1 MAVTSGRTRPVRWA
15 SCSSPASAS
24 FRCVRAAASRRCT
37 AAANDPAQGDLYADD
52 AIHEVPWAPTGK
64 PMTMTAPMVRAA
76 ISAAGDPP
84 LHDQTL
90 DVRSLISE
98 GDVACAEYAM
108 TGTLRRSGEPFQL
121 SGVMVIRVRAGQI
134 VHSRSYMDPQAL
146 ASLAG

>member
-1 MAVTSGRTRPVRWA
+1 MSGDMAAGDIAPGDIAAGDIAADDGVRGA
-15 SCSSPASAS
+15 
-24 FRCVRAAASRRCT
+24 RATLLELLQR

-84 LHDQTL
+84 LRDQTL

-98 GDVACAEYAM
+98 GEVACAEYAM
-108 TGTLRRSGEPFQL
+108 TGTLRRSGEPFTW
-121 SGVMVIRVRAGQI
+121 RA
-134 VHSRSYMDPQAL
+134 SW
-146 ASLAG
+146 

>member
-1 MAVTSGRTRPVRWA
+1 MSRDMAAGDVAAGGLAAGGGVRGA
-15 SCSSPASAS
+15 
-24 FRCVRAAASRRCT
+24 RATLVELLQR

-52 AIHEVPWAPTGK
+52 AIHEVPWAPAGK
-64 PMTMTAPMVRAA
+64 PMTMTAPMLRAA

-84 LHDQTL
+84 LQDQTL

-108 TGTLRRSGEPFQL
+108 TGTLRRSGEQFQL